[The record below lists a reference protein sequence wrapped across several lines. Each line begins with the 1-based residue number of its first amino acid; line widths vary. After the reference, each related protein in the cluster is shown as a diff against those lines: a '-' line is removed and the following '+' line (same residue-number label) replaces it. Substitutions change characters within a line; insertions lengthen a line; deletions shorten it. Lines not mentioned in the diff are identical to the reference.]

1 VALPL
6 RGTSDDGWFTAT
18 LTVTVTF
25 TAIVT
30 VIVVVTVINTV
41 TVIVTV
47 AITAALP
54 LRGISGG
61 GCFTVTFIVTVVV
74 TFFVAVT
81 AVPEHVRFP
90 CECGRKHVASS
101 LCGGSGR
108 VCTHMHKCLCV
119 RECVFVCACVCFIK
133 HVRFPCECG
142 REHVASSLCGGSG
155 NVCTHTQKCLCVCV
169 CVRVCV
175 FQSMS
180 ASRASVAVSMW
191 RAACV
196 EEVEMYAHI
205 RRSVYVCMCVYILEH
220 IRLLC
225 ECGREQ
231 VASCL

>member
-1 VALPL
+1 MLLLALDVRCAAAAAGAGAAAAAPVTSSLISCTSTSPTSRTTTIPLSISNVSCRHVPRQPFLGGWGADGFPWGGSQVALPL

-90 CECGRKHVASS
+90 CECGR
-101 LCGGSGR
+101 
-108 VCTHMHKCLCV
+108 
-119 RECVFVCACVCFIK
+119 
-133 HVRFPCECG
+133 
-142 REHVASSLCGGSG
+142 EHVASSLCGGSG
-155 NVCTHTQKCLCVCV
+155 NVCTHTQKCLCMY
-169 CVRVCV
+169 VRVY
-175 FQSMS
+175 
-180 ASRASVAVSMW
+180 SRTYPPPVRVWS
-191 RAACV
+191 
-196 EEVEMYAHI
+196 
-205 RRSVYVCMCVYILEH
+205 
-220 IRLLC
+220 
-225 ECGREQ
+225 
-231 VASCL
+231 

>member
-81 AVPEHVRFP
+81 AVPE
-90 CECGRKHVASS
+90 
-101 LCGGSGR
+101 
-108 VCTHMHKCLCV
+108 
-119 RECVFVCACVCFIK
+119 